1 MKKPDPTRGASD
13 LEQGKV
19 ERGGVDLHRRPDARQ
34 PPRDQPPDEAG
45 AVEHRQRLARVMPEP
60 GIRFLTFV
68 RQRYPGLD
76 AVHRTAVGPQLL
88 EALGMG
94 DTQARGH
101 PVDLA
106 GPDRLR
112 RADAAAIPDL
122 AIEQVSDTRKADI
135 RMRTDRG
142 LRRPDPL
149 HHLCPPPV

>member
-1 MKKPDPTRGASD
+1 MRISDWSSDVCSSD
-13 LEQGKV
+13 L
-19 ERGGVDLHRRPDARQ
+19 
-34 PPRDQPPDEAG
+34 PPDDAV

-94 DTQARGH
+94 DTPARGH

-106 GPDRLR
+106 GPDRLFG
-112 RADAAAIPDL
+112 ADAVALPDL
-122 AIEQVSDTRKADI
+122 AIEQGEVGRA
-135 RMRTDRG
+135 
-142 LRRPDPL
+142 
-149 HHLCPPPV
+149 PVYTPATNANL